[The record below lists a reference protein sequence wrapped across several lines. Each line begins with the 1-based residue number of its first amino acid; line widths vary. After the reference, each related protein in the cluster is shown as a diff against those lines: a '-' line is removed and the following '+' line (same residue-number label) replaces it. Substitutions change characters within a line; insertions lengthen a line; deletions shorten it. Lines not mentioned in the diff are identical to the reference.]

1 MVARGIINGEHL
13 ESQAVVIHN
22 AARIL
27 YANQRTAALLG
38 VADARKSVGQIPL
51 SLVSPGSLTTVLYYI
66 AGSDEG
72 SEAIDI
78 VSDGVWRDVLYC

>member
-38 VADARKSVGQIPL
+38 IADARKLVGQTPH
-51 SLVSPGSLTTVLYYI
+51 G
-66 AGSDEG
+66 GE
-72 SEAIDI
+72 
-78 VSDGVWRDVLYC
+78 